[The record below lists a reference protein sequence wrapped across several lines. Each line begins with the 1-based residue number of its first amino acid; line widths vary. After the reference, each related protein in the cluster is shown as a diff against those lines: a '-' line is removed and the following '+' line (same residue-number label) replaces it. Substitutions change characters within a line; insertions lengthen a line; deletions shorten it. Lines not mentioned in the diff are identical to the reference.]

1 MVGIKNIAVN
11 IKREALLFDFFVDS
25 KEDFPLLIDIIS
37 SKYLSVFVLN
47 EIFIDEEEYQKYF
60 INRLYPAM
68 TKHTKFGKENNII
81 VQRYMIKEEEY
92 ISISLNKIKI

>member
-68 TKHTKFGKENNII
+68 QNIQNLGKKII
-81 VQRYMIKEEEY
+81 LSFKDI
-92 ISISLNKIKI
+92 